1 MASNMWFFDV
11 LGIEPTNDKTAIKQ
25 AYSRIAHKTNPED
38 DPDGYAK
45 LHEAYRTA
53 LEYAAGNQVEQT
65 EYVPQKADNSGFD
78 FSTVNEKERLLDLD
92 ATELGNTIRNFK
104 SAVGIYSYEMVFK
117 RPKNDIFKV
126 LSVLFKL
133 YSELADRTNVESA
146 MINFLAEPLIIYCM
160 DDDVL
165 RDFLKNKLPKED
177 PCSAR
182 VTEHIEEYEKELELR
197 KIRQK
202 IDETE
207 SKIYFVKKLRWGI
220 SAAAA
225 AALGVLSMLL
235 TEHMG
240 LALFSVGIQVL
251 LLCIGIAGFCAVKYY
266 MISASMG
273 NGKAQDRKFTIS
285 MFIMLLIAVNVISLM
300 CFFEGAY
307 ETQVN
312 YYICLAI
319 CIIFTVADIVAIV
332 KCFIPVLM
340 GKKQY

>member
-1 MASNMWFFDV
+1 MASNIWFFEV

-25 AYSRIAHKTNPED
+25 AYSGIAHKTNPED

-53 LEYAAGNQVEQT
+53 LEYAAGNPVAQT

-146 MINFLAEPLIIYCM
+146 MINFLAEPLIVYCM

-165 RDFLKNKLPKED
+165 RDFLKNKLPKDD

-182 VTEHIEEYEKELELR
+182 ITEHIEEYEKELELR
-197 KIRQK
+197 KIQQK

-207 SKIYFVKKLRWGI
+207 SKIFFVKKLRWGI
-220 SAAAA
+220 SAAAF
-225 AALGVLSMLL
+225 AALGVLSILL
-235 TEHMG
+235 TEHMQI
-240 LALFSVGIQVL
+240 AVFSVGVQL
-251 LLCIGIAGFCAVKYY
+251 LLLFIGAAGFCALKYY
-266 MISASMG
+266 LISASMG
-273 NGKAQDRKFTIS
+273 NGNARDRKFTVS
-285 MFIMLLIAVNVISLM
+285 MSAFILIAVNVISLL
-300 CFFEGAY
+300 CFFDGAY
-307 ETQVN
+307 ETPVN
-312 YYICLAI
+312 YFICLAI
-319 CIIFTVADIVAIV
+319 CIIFTLADIVAITT
-332 KCFIPVLM
+332 CFLPVLM
-340 GKKQY
+340 EKKQY